1 MVDRIKELIVVVEED
16 EDVLIGMIVTLL
28 VEGLDEAVDNEA
40 VEDGA
45 VEELIRLMVTDDVLA
60 TGDAVGDGSSKEAF
74 NPGDNERTLVDDD
87 VAVDDG
93 RRRDLVVEG
102 MAYEDWMT
110 VAAVET
116 IDDDEAAG
124 GTDKLDAP
132 ALFEATKL
140 ALS

>member
-1 MVDRIKELIVVVEED
+1 MVTVVEGKD
-16 EDVLIGMIVTLL
+16 EVV
-28 VEGLDEAVDNEA
+28 
-40 VEDGA
+40 GA
-45 VEELIRLMVTDDVLA
+45 VEEVEAVPMGTIVTPLVEGFNEDEEDGSVLEGIGLIVTDDVLA

-116 IDDDEAAG
+116 IDI
-124 GTDKLDAP
+124 LAP
-132 ALFEATKL
+132 APVGAADYFYT
-140 ALS
+140 S